1 MKRFHW
7 MNFLFVLLIQ
17 VEIEAHC
24 GSVNCLLTPKQ
35 LQSLIILLTAYQKAA
50 LYSTSDAN
58 LYNAAVANN
67 RPMTDDDF
75 KQIELNLADEIRRK
89 NCQVGA
95 QQYDENY
102 HFSDIEY
109 ATPGM
114 KKYQKKNTS
123 NERSL
128 VLDPSESMFR
138 SVKGMSQSIDLES
151 SYTSS
156 RPDSASIS
164 SISSF
169 LNLSLN

>member
-1 MKRFHW
+1 
-7 MNFLFVLLIQ
+7 

-50 LYSTSDAN
+50 LYSTSDTN
-58 LYNAAVANN
+58 LYSTAAANN
-67 RPMTDDDF
+67 RPMTADDF
-75 KQIELNLADEIRRK
+75 RQIEQNLAEEIRRK
-89 NCQVGA
+89 NCQAGA
-95 QQYDENY
+95 QQYENDNY

-114 KKYQKKNTS
+114 THTQNYFKRKHF
-123 NERSL
+123 L
-128 VLDPSESMFR
+128 LDPSESMFR

-156 RPDSASIS
+156 RPDSASTS
-164 SISSF
+164 SIF
-169 LNLSLN
+169 LS